1 MRRIRGE
8 YAISDQTRR
17 TELSTKRD
25 LRLTSKSWNWL
36 RKLKGHRIFY
46 QHKTVETYLSRRE
59 MFVPLPVQLS
69 SWHASC
75 FANIVA
81 PFLASMDPLHYS
93 KLSRT
98 WQSFW
103 TTVLFLSVQ
112 FRQKVFVKPLPLE
125 ISFPTNNSRFKWAL
139 LFSACLMSSTFV

>member
-1 MRRIRGE
+1 MGSIVEATKEG
-8 YAISDQTRR
+8 
-17 TELSTKRD
+17 LKSTGYSIVCD
-25 LRLTSKSWNWL
+25 
-36 RKLKGHRIFY
+36 Y

-75 FANIVA
+75 FTNIVA

-98 WQSFW
+98 
-103 TTVLFLSVQ
+103 
-112 FRQKVFVKPLPLE
+112 
-125 ISFPTNNSRFKWAL
+125 
-139 LFSACLMSSTFV
+139 